1 MTLVHVEVE
10 NDRIDGDFGDS
21 GEPCA
26 WLWDA
31 ARKAEAALACLGSGV
46 DDGIRKGEN

>member
-31 ARKAEAALACLGSGV
+31 ARKAEAAPGSYKGQIPLG
-46 DDGIRKGEN
+46 E